1 MSRGN
6 WNDDESY
13 DMDISEDDDVDLD
26 GNPSR
31 KRDGVDEEN
40 IGRVPMLVNLLEHS
54 SQKNDAIGP
63 LAEQEK
69 KRPRRT

>member
-1 MSRGN
+1 MGCGN

-31 KRDGVDEEN
+31 KRDGVDGDN
-40 IGRVPMLVNLLEHS
+40 TGCVPMLVNLLEHS
-54 SQKNDAIGP
+54 S
-63 LAEQEK
+63 
-69 KRPRRT
+69 

>member
-1 MSRGN
+1 
-6 WNDDESY
+6 
-13 DMDISEDDDVDLD
+13 MDISEDDDVDLD

-31 KRDGVDEEN
+31 KRDGVDGET

-54 SQKNDAIGP
+54 SQKNDAISP

-69 KRPRRT
+69 RPRRTESGEDDELENPNA